1 MEKIMEIITKIT
13 ETPWFAIF
21 AILSVAILLPS
32 SCLTF
37 LNFEKKYRDIARAKD
52 SEDATNLTE
61 PSQKNTLFV
70 FSAAVVFFME
80 GFGCHLRETP
90 LSDFSMFFYHL
101 LGLFTAMESLI
112 MYSHSSGGLLG
123 DFIPSIERIA
133 LEKEK
138 EKRNNEK

>member
-52 SEDATNLTE
+52 SEDAANLTE

-70 FSAAVVFFME
+70 FSVAVVFFMV
-80 GFGCHLRETP
+80 GFGCHLRET
-90 LSDFSMFFYHL
+90 LIRDLQMFFYHL
-101 LGLFTAMESLI
+101 L
-112 MYSHSSGGLLG
+112 
-123 DFIPSIERIA
+123 
-133 LEKEK
+133 
-138 EKRNNEK
+138 